1 MYNKRLEKHSKDFKR
16 LRIAAKVSEK
26 GGSQYSWKANDDAK
40 RELGLFSWDDPD
52 G

>member
-1 MYNKRLEKHSKDFKR
+1 MRKHDADFKR

-40 RELGLFSWDDPD
+40 RELRLFSWDDPD